1 MINQKLSMSDLGRMD
16 TNDFKQSEKM
26 PVVII
31 LDNVRS
37 LHNVGSVFRTCDAF
51 RIETLYLCG
60 ITGTPPHKELHKTA
74 LGATDSV
81 NWKYSDATISTV
93 NELKE
98 QGYKTY
104 CIEQT
109 QKSVMLHQ
117 TKLTGKIAFVFGN
130 EVEGVG
136 DDIIQIAD
144 GCIEIPQFG
153 TKHSFNVAVTVGMIL
168 WETFRQQK

>member
-1 MINQKLSMSDLGRMD
+1 MNQKLSMSDLGRME
-16 TNDFKQSEKM
+16 TSDFKQSDKI
-26 PVVII
+26 PIVII

-51 RIETLYLCG
+51 RVEALYLCG

-74 LGATDSV
+74 LGATDTV
-81 NWKYSDATISTV
+81 NWKYYDATTDAV
-93 NELKE
+93 NELKKN
-98 QGYKTY
+98 GYHIY

-109 QKSVMLHQ
+109 QQSQMLHQ
-117 TKLTGKIAFVFGN
+117 TNLSGKLAFVFGN
-130 EVEGVG
+130 EVEGVS
-136 DDIIQIAD
+136 DDVIQMAD

-168 WETFRQQK
+168 WETFRQKK

>member
-1 MINQKLSMSDLGRMD
+1 MNQKLSMSELGRME
-16 TNDFKQSEKM
+16 TEAYKQSDKM
-26 PVVII
+26 PIVII

-51 RIETLYLCG
+51 RVEALYLCG

-74 LGATDSV
+74 LGATETV
-81 NWKYSDATISTV
+81 NWKYYDDTIAAVT
-93 NELKE
+93 ELK
-98 QGYKTY
+98 QAGYHIY

-109 QKSVMLHQ
+109 VKSTMLHQ
-117 TKLTGKIAFVFGN
+117 TALDGKIAFVFGN
-130 EVEGVG
+130 EVEGVN

-144 GCIEIPQFG
+144 SSIEIPQFG

-168 WETFRQQK
+168 WETFRQKG